1 MYLSKTDPS
10 IFLGEMEYKTPAQAY
25 IIHSVKQGLGS
36 DVSLWDRQSNTFG
49 IVMAAAQAKSVHGIS
64 MRPYP
69 LLCENNV
76 VMMLAKNITIPQTF
90 AELSLRCL
98 TRFVSDDSKKL
109 YVCVASGLK
118 FLKSKAKGDRA
129 TVRHVGRACGE
140 IEHMVNSSVHRVSLS
155 NNDLREAHVK
165 YLESKLF
172 PQKTVFVPRQ
182 LLQNCDAPGDNS
194 PDNPYLLF

>member
-10 IFLGEMEYKTPAQAY
+10 RFLGELECETPVQAY

-36 DVSLWDRQSNTFG
+36 DVSLWGRPSNTFG

-64 MRPYP
+64 MLPYP

-76 VMMLAKNITIPQTF
+76 VMLLAKNITIPQTF

-98 TRFVSDDSKKL
+98 TKFVSDDSKKL
-109 YVCVASGLK
+109 YVCIASGLK

-129 TVRHVGRACGE
+129 TVRYVGRACGE
-140 IEHMVNSSVHRVSLS
+140 IKHMVNSSMHRVSLS
-155 NNDLREAHVK
+155 SDEESDAHVEC
-165 YLESKLF
+165 LESTLF
-172 PQKTVFVPRQ
+172 QKKTVFVPRQ
-182 LLQNCDAPGDNS
+182 LLQNFDAPGGNS
-194 PDNPYLLF
+194 PDSPYLLF